1 MRFCP
6 GCGALVISGAR
17 FCVECGENLAAF
29 GSAAPGVGKTST
41 PAQAAQPGIAPAP
54 QLATALAQPV
64 SLTNSGFLAVFG
76 GILAVGAVVTYLI
89 MRQLPQR
96 EQLLASAPAVP
107 PAAATQD
114 GQQLPAGH
122 PKIELP
128 KEVLDFIAQLERKTR
143 ANPNDIANWNR
154 LGDVCLRAAMFEPSY
169 YTKGADAYA
178 HALKL
183 DPDNLDALR
192 GIGNID
198 FEQRK
203 FDQAIAAYEHYLG
216 RKPDDPD
223 VRTDLGTM
231 LLSSGVAD
239 QAVNQYKEVLEAHPK
254 FFEAN
259 FNLGIAYSQMNNA
272 AGARASFE
280 QALKLAPDDA
290 ARNRVNEMLAE
301 LNGVEGAAPGSV
313 ASAAAPGAQTN
324 VASSAASA
332 TTTFKGA
339 FEQMLRDLPI
349 AGPKVQSVRWISET
363 SARVMMDNFPME
375 QMPPFAA
382 TKFMTDLKAGI
393 DQVKTAHKISRP
405 VELDIADAASGRVMK
420 SVTE

>member
-1 MRFCP
+1 VVRFCP
-6 GCGALVISGAR
+6 SCGARVISGAR
-17 FCVECGENLAAF
+17 FCVECGESLVAFDRGALGPGKTSAAAQQ
-29 GSAAPGVGKTST
+29 SAAPG
-41 PAQAAQPGIAPAP
+41 IAPVS
-54 QLATALAQPV
+54 QRATTLAQPA
-64 SLTNSGFLAVFG
+64 SLTNIGFLAVFG
-76 GILAVGAVVTYLI
+76 AILAVGAAVAFLI

-96 EQLLASAPAVP
+96 EQLLASAPVAS
-107 PAAATQD
+107 PAAQD
-114 GQQLPAGH
+114 GRQLPADH

-128 KEVLDFIAQLERKTR
+128 KEALDFIAQLEQKTR

-154 LGDVCLRAAMFEPSY
+154 LGDVSLRAAMFEPFY
-169 YTKGADAYA
+169 YSRAEDAYA

-198 FEQRK
+198 FDQRK
-203 FDQAIAAYEHYLG
+203 FDEAIAAYEHYLS
-216 RKPDDPD
+216 RRPDDPD

-231 LLSSGVAD
+231 LLSTGVAD
-239 QAVNQYKEVLEAHPK
+239 QAVNQYIKVLATHPK
-254 FFEAN
+254 FFEAK
-259 FNLGIAYSQMNNA
+259 FYLGVAYSQMNNA
-272 AGARASFE
+272 AGARSAFD

-290 ARNRVNEMLAE
+290 ARNRVNEMLTA

-313 ASAAAPGAQTN
+313 ASGAMPKAPAAVTSNA
-324 VASSAASA
+324 VSAAN
-332 TTTFKGA
+332 TFKGA
-339 FEQMLRDLPI
+339 LERMLRDLPI
-349 AGPKVQSVRWISET
+349 AGPKVQSVRWTSAT

-382 TKFMTDLKAGI
+382 TKFMTDLRAGI
-393 DQVKTAHKISRP
+393 DQVKTAHKISAP